1 MKMCRAS
8 TFIVVT
14 LCILSVFSA
23 FFFSSFQSIPFRT
36 TFAHK
41 QHITLFKVL
50 GILWFPQSSSVASK
64 VNAVEARLLLFFFV
78 NCLVLSIFKIECVC
92 FLFSCDPI
100 YFLLYFSVRNNC
112 IYMNVRLKRK
122 SFRCLKTLTAKIKI
136 SSSNI
141 SNEITCCC
149 S

>member
-1 MKMCRAS
+1 MCRAS

-14 LCILSVFSA
+14 LCILSVFSF

-78 NCLVLSIFKIECVC
+78 NCLVLSIFKIEYVC
-92 FLFSCDPI
+92 AF
-100 YFLLYFSVRNNC
+100 YFLVILFIFCCIFVVRNNC
-112 IYMNVRLKRK
+112 IYSNVRLKRK
-122 SFRCLKTLTAKIKI
+122 SFRWLKTLTANLGLVFKTI
-136 SSSNI
+136 
-141 SNEITCCC
+141 
-149 S
+149 

>member
-14 LCILSVFSA
+14 LCILSVFSF

-78 NCLVLSIFKIECVC
+78 NCLVLSIFKIEYVC
-92 FLFSCDPI
+92 AF
-100 YFLLYFSVRNNC
+100 YFLVILLIFCCIFVVRNNF
-112 IYMNVRLKRK
+112 IYSNVRLKRK
-122 SFRCLKTLTAKIKI
+122 SFRWLKTLTANLGLVFKTIL
-136 SSSNI
+136 
-141 SNEITCCC
+141 ELLVA
-149 S
+149 